1 MEVEEYLG
9 RSRLYR
15 RLRAGPHGQFVE
27 RYAARLVEQ
36 RIVWHGTWRCLN
48 VVGGLLS
55 WIAGRRYKLVDLDEQ
70 VVEQYLR
77 HRGGRQSIQAGD
89 RAALKRWLSVL
100 REEGAIAPLVL
111 PPLTPHERIFKEF
124 LPAIRAR
131 LGPEVHRPPSPSH
144 PQVPARGVLRRPGPL
159 CKISQEDA
167 IRYVERHAQDWSPGT
182 GKAMCWSLRAFLRYL
197 HHRRLNSR
205 SLADCV
211 PSMRR
216 WKLATLPTHLPAAQV
231 RKALD
236 GCDRET
242 VMGRR
247 DYAILLLL
255 AKLGLRADEVA
266 TLTLDDID
274 WRASEIL
281 VRAKGRQRARMPI
294 PPDVGAA
301 IVAYLRNG
309 RPKSSCRRLFVRTL
323 APHVGFASG
332 CAITM
337 IAKAALDRV
346 GIEGCAHRG
355 AHIFRHSLA
364 TELLRSGATLSEIGQ
379 LLRHESDVRGFARHV
394 ANFDP
399 RTEVSPVGMLPGWK
413 RAKPY
418 VYSDAEIDALLTAAL
433 ALPPADGLRRWT
445 YHTLFGLIAVTGIR
459 ISEAMG
465 LERDDVDL
473 DAGVLTV
480 RLTKFGKSRLVPL
493 HPTTRTALRD
503 YAHRRDALLGSRC
516 GSTFFVAEQGGRL
529 LHQYVHRVFWRLS

>member
-1 MEVEEYLG
+1 MEVEEYLS

-15 RLRAGPHGQFVE
+15 RLRNGPHGQLVE
-27 RYAARLVEQ
+27 RYAARLIEERLV
-36 RIVWHGTWRCLN
+36 RLGTWRCLS

-55 WIAGRRYKLVDLDEQ
+55 WIAGRRCELADLDEQ
-70 VVEQYLR
+70 VVERYLR
-77 HRGGRQSIQAGD
+77 YRGSRQSIQAGD

-100 REEGAIAPLVL
+100 REDGAIAPLVL

-124 LPAIRAR
+124 DAYLQSERGLAPRSIIRHLPVIRR
-131 LGPEVHRPPSPSH
+131 FLHEVCCGG
-144 PQVPARGVLRRPGPL
+144 AGDL
-159 CKISQEDA
+159 CKISQQDV
-167 IRYVERHAQDWSPGT
+167 IRYIERHAQDGSPKT

-197 HHRRLNSR
+197 HHRGLNAR
-205 SLADCV
+205 PLADCV

-216 WKLATLPTHLPAAQV
+216 WKLATLPTYLSAAQV

-247 DYAILLLL
+247 DYAVLLLL

-309 RPKSSCRRLFVRTL
+309 RPKSSCRRLFVRTI
-323 APHVGFASG
+323 APHIGFASG

-337 IAKAALDRV
+337 IAKTALDRA

-355 AHIFRHSLA
+355 AHVFRHSLA

-379 LLRHESDVRGFARHV
+379 LLRHENHDTTRIY
-394 ANFDP
+394 
-399 RTEVSPVGMLPGWK
+399 
-413 RAKPY
+413 AK
-418 VYSDAEIDALLTAAL
+418 VDIDALRTLS
-433 ALPPADGLRRWT
+433 LPWP
-445 YHTLFGLIAVTGIR
+445 
-459 ISEAMG
+459 
-465 LERDDVDL
+465 
-473 DAGVLTV
+473 
-480 RLTKFGKSRLVPL
+480 
-493 HPTTRTALRD
+493 
-503 YAHRRDALLGSRC
+503 
-516 GSTFFVAEQGGRL
+516 GGA
-529 LHQYVHRVFWRLS
+529 Q

>member
-1 MEVEEYLG
+1 MMVAEEYLS
-9 RSRLYR
+9 RSRLFR
-15 RLRAGPHGQFVE
+15 HLKSGPHGQLVE
-27 RYAARLVEQ
+27 RYAARLVEDGLV
-36 RIVWHGTWRCLN
+36 RHGTWRCLN
-48 VVGGLLS
+48 LAGGLLS
-55 WIAGRRYKLVDLDEQ
+55 WIARSRSKLADLDEGM
-70 VVEQYLR
+70 VERYLR
-77 HRGGRQSIQAGD
+77 HRARRQSIQPGD

-100 REEGAIAPLVL
+100 REDGAIAPLVL
-111 PPLTPHERIFKEF
+111 PPLTPHEQIFKEF
-124 LPAIRAR
+124 DAYLRSERGLAPRSIVRHLPVIRR
-131 LGPEVHRPPSPSH
+131 FLHEVCSGG
-144 PQVPARGVLRRPGPL
+144 AGDL
-159 CKISQEDA
+159 CKISQDDV
-167 IRYVERHAQDWSPGT
+167 IRYIERHAQDWSPRT

-197 HHRRLNSR
+197 HHRGLNAR
-205 SLADCV
+205 PLADCV

-216 WKLATLPTHLPAAQV
+216 WKLATLPTYLPAAQV

-301 IVAYLRNG
+301 IVAYLRDG

-337 IAKAALDRV
+337 IAKVALDRV

-379 LLRHESDVRGFARHV
+379 LLRHENHDTTRIY
-394 ANFDP
+394 
-399 RTEVSPVGMLPGWK
+399 
-413 RAKPY
+413 AK
-418 VYSDAEIDALLTAAL
+418 VDIDALRTLS
-433 ALPPADGLRRWT
+433 LPWPG
-445 YHTLFGLIAVTGIR
+445 
-459 ISEAMG
+459 
-465 LERDDVDL
+465 
-473 DAGVLTV
+473 GV
-480 RLTKFGKSRLVPL
+480 
-493 HPTTRTALRD
+493 
-503 YAHRRDALLGSRC
+503 
-516 GSTFFVAEQGGRL
+516 Q
-529 LHQYVHRVFWRLS
+529 